1 VCHSVFTNAKKYEYL
16 QVILLDITDIARSS
30 ASCFLLIYFL
40 CLFSDSVCAVFVIQR
55 TLKGLT

>member
-1 VCHSVFTNAKKYEYL
+1 MWHSVFTNVMKYEYL
-16 QVILLDITDIARSS
+16 QVIFLVITDIASS
-30 ASCFLLIYFL
+30 SVSCSLLIYL